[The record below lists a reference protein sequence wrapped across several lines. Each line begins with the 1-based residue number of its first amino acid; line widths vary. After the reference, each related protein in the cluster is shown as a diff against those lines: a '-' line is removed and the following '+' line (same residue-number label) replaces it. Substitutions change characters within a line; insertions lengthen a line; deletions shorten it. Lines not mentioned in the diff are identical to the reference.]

1 MIPVKLTIQGLY
13 SYRTRQPID
22 FTNLTKSGLFG
33 IFGGVGSGKSSILE
47 AISFALYGEIERLN
61 ARDGR
66 NYNMMNLKSNEL
78 LIDFEFKTH
87 DDVIYRFV
95 VQGKRNKKNFE
106 DVKAFERTAYRFKN
120 NKWDPISVDQ
130 VETITGLNYR
140 NFRRT
145 IIIPQGK
152 FQEFLQLNSSDRTT
166 MLKELFN
173 LSKYELSDKISRL
186 DSKNESTIQ
195 HISGR
200 LQEIGEVDP
209 EKIDLLEKQKAQL
222 QKDIGKFKKELVNK
236 EKKDQQAENLKKLV
250 GVITEQ
256 KRQQAELQQSEA
268 ATKNLEKKVK
278 EYELLSRI
286 FKADISQLE
295 ELGKSYKSSDDE
307 LTSHKKSLGKLQQE
321 SETIQIVYDNLKK
334 EYEKKDHLIRES
346 EELLKY
352 TEVKKTG
359 EELNLLSKNAK
370 NNKKELGE
378 IADLVISGKKKQ
390 KDQTTEL
397 ENLRKSLPD
406 IKVLSGVKAWFTE
419 KTRIRKSIVD
429 LQKKID
435 EHDNLLAKL
444 NIQAKVELTSSGLIE
459 TLPEHID
466 INYFLAKISLLG
478 STCEKKLR
486 TIAVQI
492 SDLEI
497 QHKLEQYA
505 VELHEGKPCP
515 LCGSET
521 HPNILNPTEV
531 ASDLEKV
538 RADKKIIED
547 QFKKCIELE
556 KTLTANHIRQDS
568 ILQQNKEL
576 MTELIALQSTE
587 QVHNK
592 KFIWEDFENDNE
604 DKVIEE
610 ETRYEKVKKSIE
622 DGVND
627 LNKTG
632 VEIDRNEKSLENN
645 KTELVRT
652 EQQITGAQTR
662 KDILLAQIKL
672 IDLQFYQ
679 NLSAEQLNN
688 KSNELIRQHND
699 LSQKFTD
706 TEKKVNSIKASVNAL
721 SGKISEMERNH
732 KYLHE
737 QLQKLNQQTK
747 KKLKLNGDLELSY
760 VLSVLKKEI
769 DVDKEKSGL
778 EEFYRSLEALKK
790 YLNELEKEL
799 AGRIYEKDSHQLLK
813 EEIKKHK
820 HTIETMNQDIG
831 RHETEIITLKS
842 KVQDYALQKTEL
854 KKVELR
860 KQDISELKILFRG
873 SGFVNYV
880 STVYLQNLCKAANER
895 FYKLTRQKLGL
906 ELAEDNSF
914 EVRDYMNEGHLRSVK
929 TLSGGQT
936 FQASLSLA
944 LSLAD
949 SIHKLAGSS
958 ENFFFMDE
966 GFGTLD
972 KETLEVAFDTL
983 KALRKENRI
992 VGVISHVEEM
1002 QSEIETYLKVTN
1014 DEEHGSIVKN
1024 SWES

>member
-1 MIPVKLTIQGLY
+1 MIPLKLTIQGLY

-87 DDVIYRFV
+87 NDVIYRFV

-200 LQEIGEVDP
+200 LQEIGEIDP
-209 EKIDLLEKQKAQL
+209 EKIALLEKQKAQL

-268 ATKNLEKKVK
+268 AMKNLEKKVK

-346 EELLKY
+346 EELVKY

-378 IADLVISGKKKQ
+378 IADLVIVGKKKQ

-419 KTRIRKSIVD
+419 KTRILKSIAD
-429 LQKKID
+429 HQKKID
-435 EHDNLLAKL
+435 EHDNLLTKL
-444 NIQAKVELTSSGLIE
+444 NFQAKVELTNSGLFE
-459 TLPEHID
+459 TLPEHLD
-466 INYFLAKISLLG
+466 ITDFHPKISLLE
-478 STCEKKLR
+478 SNCEKKLK

-492 SDLEI
+492 SDLGI

-505 VELHEGKPCP
+505 VDLHEGKPCP
-515 LCGSET
+515 LCGSEM

-547 QFKKCIELE
+547 QLKRCIELE
-556 KTLTANHIRQDS
+556 KILTANHIRQDS

-576 MTELIALQSTE
+576 KEELIALQSTE
-587 QVHNK
+587 QVHTK
-592 KFIWEDFENDNE
+592 KFIWEGFENDNE
-604 DKVIEE
+604 DKVRVE

-622 DGVND
+622 GIEND
-627 LNKTG
+627 QKKIG
-632 VEIDRNEKSLENN
+632 VEIDKNEKSLENK
-645 KTELVRT
+645 KTELALT

-679 NLSAEQLNN
+679 NISTEQLKN

-699 LSQKFTD
+699 LSQKYTD
-706 TEKKVNSIKASVNAL
+706 TEKKVNSIKASLNAL

-760 VLSVLKKEI
+760 VLSVLKKEM

-790 YLNELEKEL
+790 YLDELEKEL

-820 HTIETMNQDIG
+820 HTIETMNQNIG

-842 KVQDYALQKTEL
+842 KVHDYAIQKTEL

-860 KQDISELKILFRG
+860 KQDISELKILFRS